1 MSDAP
6 SKRDAYGGVGVKFIS
21 RGVFI
26 ARCKIAPT
34 ISRNSQLA
42 TRNSQL
48 ATRNS
53 QLATRNSQLATRN
66 SNLYLS
72 LKSLLMYVLFQECRD
87 IKQTGCGRVLGCGLH
102 VW

>member
-53 QLATRNSQLATRN
+53 QLATRNS
-66 SNLYLS
+66 NLYLS
-72 LKSLLMYVLFQECRD
+72 LKSLLAYVLFQEYRD

-102 VW
+102 A

>member
-21 RGVFI
+21 CGVFI

-53 QLATRNSQLATRN
+53 
-66 SNLYLS
+66 NLYLS
-72 LKSLLMYVLFQECRD
+72 LKSLLTYVLFQECRD

-102 VW
+102 VWLQSNYRHQ